1 MPVDLFNA
9 PKPLSFVLKGSHDR
23 YSSTNSILGNHRIL
37 VIFVALLVKASM
49 IVIIHLFSNSDDHH
63 RNVYNGLK

>member
-1 MPVDLFNA
+1 MTDIALLI
-9 PKPLSFVLKGSHDR
+9 LSLAITAF
-23 YSSTNSILGNHRIL
+23 L

>member
-23 YSSTNSILGNHRIL
+23 YSSTNSILGNHRIP
-37 VIFVALLVKASM
+37 S
-49 IVIIHLFSNSDDHH
+49 HLRRTSGEGVNDCDYPP
-63 RNVYNGLK
+63 VL